1 MKIGNNN
8 SPAPAQATGAVAR
21 GAAGDAAA
29 PAAKPQLQAADAG
42 TAAPGSTSVKLS
54 ATASSLLSASNAD
67 FDADKVERMRQA
79 IADGSFSVNPEVI
92 ADKLIANAQEL
103 LGKSSH

>member
-8 SPAPAQATGAVAR
+8 GPAPTQAPGAVAR
-21 GAAGDAAA
+21 GTAGEAAGA
-29 PAAKPQLQAADAG
+29 AAKPQLKAEDAG
-42 TAAPGSTSVKLS
+42 AATPGSTTVKLS

-103 LGKSSH
+103 LGKSH

>member
-8 SPAPAQATGAVAR
+8 TPAPATGAVAR
-21 GAAGDAAA
+21 GGAQEAASA
-29 PAAKPQLQAADAG
+29 AAKPQVQAADAG
-42 TAAPGSTSVKLS
+42 SAAAPGSTTVKLS
-54 ATASSLLSASNAD
+54 ATASNLLTGSSAE
-67 FDADKVERMRQA
+67 FDAEKVERMRQA
-79 IADGSFSVNPEVI
+79 IADGSFSVNAEVI